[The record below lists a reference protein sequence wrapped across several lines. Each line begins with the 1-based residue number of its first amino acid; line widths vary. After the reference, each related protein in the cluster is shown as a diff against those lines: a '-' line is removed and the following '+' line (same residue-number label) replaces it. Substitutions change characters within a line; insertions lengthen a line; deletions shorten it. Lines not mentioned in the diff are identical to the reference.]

1 MIRKPAEPGPTTP
14 AEKKHVPRW
23 IWQGRIAPAFW
34 TVASVISLA
43 TNLILIVVLILV
55 GRQLFQ
61 IKSLVQD
68 GLISG
73 LYDNFVKMDAAHIKT
88 DIQVNAS
95 IPIQFDLPVST
106 DTTVVLTRDTEIP
119 DTFVALNT
127 VGSGINL
134 SINAPANITLPV
146 GTPLDIHLEIV
157 VPVSTTIPVSLPVH
171 VDIPL
176 NQTEL
181 HEPFVGLQNVVAPY
195 RAFLGGLPNTWQAIP
210 ICGPGMHWLC
220 NWVLDIKEPV
230 E

>member
-1 MIRKPAEPGPTTP
+1 MIRKPAEPGTPKP
-14 AEKKHVPRW
+14 AEKKSFPRW

-34 TVASVISLA
+34 TVASVISLV
-43 TNLILIVVLILV
+43 TNLILIAALILV
-55 GRQLFQ
+55 GRQLFL

-68 GLISG
+68 GLIGG
-73 LYDNFVKMDAAHIKT
+73 LYDNFVKMDAAHIQT

-157 VPVSTTIPVSLPVH
+157 VPVSTTVPISLPVH

-195 RAFLGGLPNTWQAIP
+195 RTFLSELPNTWQGTP
-210 ICGPGMHWLC
+210 ICSPGMSWLC
-220 NWVLDIKEPV
+220 NWVFDIKEPA